1 MVALVSVGSI
11 RRRRQQP
18 EKREVCEP
26 HSTSLLLPAALPGTA
41 QALPASMALIVH
53 LKTVSEL
60 RGRSDRITKVTFRG
74 REAPVSGEP
83 QVCKLTQ
90 SIFCELIETGED
102 WEEGWQSSSR
112 HSGLMCLA

>member
-11 RRRRQQP
+11 RRRRRQP

-53 LKTVSEL
+53 LKTISEL
-60 RGRSDRITKVTFRG
+60 RGRSDRIAKVTFRG
-74 REAPVSGEP
+74 REASVSGEP

-112 HSGLMCLA
+112 HSGPMCLA